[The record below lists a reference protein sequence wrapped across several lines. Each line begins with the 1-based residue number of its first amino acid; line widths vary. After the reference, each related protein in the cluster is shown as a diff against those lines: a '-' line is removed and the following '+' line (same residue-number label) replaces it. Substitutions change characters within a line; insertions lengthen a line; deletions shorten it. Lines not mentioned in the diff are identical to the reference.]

1 MWLDAALS
9 VAHFIFVLIV
19 AGTLA
24 AELFIMRLAPSA
36 PVINLLTR
44 IDRLYGLSA
53 VGLIVAGV
61 SRVLFGLKD
70 AGFYLSSHA
79 FIGKMVV
86 FGVIG
91 LVSILPTMRF
101 MKWSRATRSDPAFA
115 PGDAEW
121 KSTKRYVTIEVH
133 LLVLVVIFAALM
145 ARGIG

>member
-9 VAHFIFVLIV
+9 VAHFIFVLIL

-53 VGLIVAGV
+53 VGLIAAGV
-61 SRVLFGLKD
+61 SRVTFGLKD
-70 AGFYLSSHA
+70 TGFYLSSHA
-79 FIGKMVV
+79 FMAKMAV
-86 FGVIG
+86 FIVIGVI
-91 LVSILPTMRF
+91 SIWPTMRF
-101 MKWSRATRSDPAFA
+101 MRWARATRSDPNAL
-115 PGDAEW
+115 PGEAEW
-121 KSTKRYVTIEVH
+121 KTTKRFVTIEVH
-133 LLVLVVIFAALM
+133 LLALVVIFAAMM